1 MTDKRTRGK
10 PSKIDQLP
18 EDIKS
23 ELIELLRDKS
33 VTQTEV
39 LERVNG
45 LIRDAGLPDD
55 EQLYATRMA
64 TVGSRIQEA
73 REVSKQWVD
82 QLGDKPTGEVSKVLI
97 EMVRTLAFDQVLKLS
112 ESGEVVPPKF
122 IKELAVGVEK
132 LEKAASESTKRERE
146 IRKAMAEEA
155 AERAESAAK
164 AAGLTTEGAAQI
176 KREILGIA

>member
-55 EQLYATRMA
+55 EQL
-64 TVGSRIQEA
+64 SRKDSGLWHSSSAQE
-73 REVSKQWVD
+73 RQEQP
-82 QLGDKPTGEVSKVLI
+82 QQR
-97 EMVRTLAFDQVLKLS
+97 VR
-112 ESGEVVPPKF
+112 
-122 IKELAVGVEK
+122 
-132 LEKAASESTKRERE
+132 
-146 IRKAMAEEA
+146 
-155 AERAESAAK
+155 
-164 AAGLTTEGAAQI
+164 
-176 KREILGIA
+176 